1 LSFLSVG
8 GDANLS
14 GTLEVNLFSA
24 GANPINP
31 MLGDEYQILG
41 ALGDVNG
48 IFTNLIM
55 PNLGPGLSMFPVY
68 DRVADTVTLVVATLV
83 GVMGADFNGDGVVN
97 GLDLAIWQQ
106 NVGIRM
112 GATGAQGDADGDG
125 DVDGADFL
133 AWQQQ
138 LGPVPGSGSGSGANL
153 GASVPEPNG
162 ALLVVACAAMAV
174 SRRRTR
180 RLHDRLD
187 C

>member
-1 LSFLSVG
+1 
-8 GDANLS
+8 
-14 GTLEVNLFSA
+14 
-24 GANPINP
+24 
-31 MLGDEYQILG
+31 MLGDEYQSLG
-41 ALGDVNG
+41 ARGDVNG

-106 NVGIRM
+106 NVGVRM

-138 LGPVPGSGSGSGANL
+138 LGPVPGSGSGSGSQQL
-153 GASVPEPNG
+153 GANVPEPG
-162 ALLVVACAAMAV
+162 SFALVLVATLALASC
-174 SRRRTR
+174 RRQTR
-180 RLHDRLD
+180 
-187 C
+187 